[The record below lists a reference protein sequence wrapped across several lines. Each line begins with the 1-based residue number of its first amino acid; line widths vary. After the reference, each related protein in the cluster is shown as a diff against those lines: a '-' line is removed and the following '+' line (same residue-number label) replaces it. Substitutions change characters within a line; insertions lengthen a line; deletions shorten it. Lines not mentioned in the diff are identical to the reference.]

1 MEHTTTTTTTV
12 RCVYIA
18 CKSRRVILF
27 LILPLEIVKG
37 NERQRE
43 REREIEKVKEKMRE
57 RRDYILHVH
66 VGELT
71 EFRKISLPFSSFA
84 SRAKSSVNLS
94 RGW

>member
-43 REREIEKVKEKMRE
+43 RERERE
-57 RRDYILHVH
+57 SERENERTKRLYSARSCRR
-66 VGELT
+66 
-71 EFRKISLPFSSFA
+71 
-84 SRAKSSVNLS
+84 VNGVS
-94 RGW
+94 ED